1 MDNLPI
7 FIGCIAAIRRCRI
20 SPIKLVDVLQKHGDM
35 TARCLSVSLFRH
47 WGSGLVEAGVAVV
60 EALGV
65 LKATC

>member
-1 MDNLPI
+1 M
-7 FIGCIAAIRRCRI
+7 IAVRVF
-20 SPIKLVDVLQKHGDM
+20 VDVLQKHADM
-35 TARCLSVSLFRH
+35 TVRCLSVSLFRH